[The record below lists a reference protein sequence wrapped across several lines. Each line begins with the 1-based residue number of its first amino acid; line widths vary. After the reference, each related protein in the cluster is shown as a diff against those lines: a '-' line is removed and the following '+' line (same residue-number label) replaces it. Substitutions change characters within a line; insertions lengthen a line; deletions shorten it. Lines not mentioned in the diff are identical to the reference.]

1 VNFLKLN
8 NAGVFSLLAL
18 MASSFGRGARAG
30 LIRSQHYALPEVSD
44 SFRRRV
50 PGAGGP
56 PGLARCLHSI
66 SMCDSIEKTSI
77 APAMRSIIHK
87 RSASRAR
94 TSNHLSRVAGDCL
107 QVLVDSPE
115 LMVSHV
121 PEGWLSHDL
130 EKVAVERRLETIG
143 RSTGGSA
150 IWVYGIEIRPSPHD
164 LDELLVSEPTFGQ
177 SRFVRRQIAGVR
189 VRN

>member
-1 VNFLKLN
+1 M
-8 NAGVFSLLAL
+8 FSLLAL

-56 PGLARCLHSI
+56 PGLGRCLKSI
-66 SMCDSIEKTSI
+66 LMCDSIEKRLALRLQCAPLFTSVLQVG
-77 APAMRSIIHK
+77 RV
-87 RSASRAR
+87 
-94 TSNHLSRVAGDCL
+94 SRVAGDRL

-121 PEGWLSHDL
+121 PEGWPSFADLSASRWISL
-130 EKVAVERRLETIG
+130 ELASSMT
-143 RSTGGSA
+143 
-150 IWVYGIEIRPSPHD
+150 RPH
-164 LDELLVSEPTFGQ
+164 
-177 SRFVRRQIAGVR
+177 R
-189 VRN
+189 